1 MKAALTVDQD
11 QKILPYDI
19 TGLWRA
25 VEKNPSLDVFF
36 NRLIQWNDGWL
47 MVVLKKAFLEMD
59 DNTDDILKDRFKELL
74 AGEKHYYSIVKSA
87 QTFREIE
94 QKFILTVKDDIEEIK
109 EYLRE
114 ISELS
119 EQMDKKKESLRIK
132 PLCDDLNAMIRLIES
147 YSDRTFRE
155 KGFILGRISRLIF
168 ENYYEEEVFQNLVRD
183 SVNQI
188 KSGTDIRDIIVV
200 FKKIKTG
207 IRESLMLYDRDAKL
221 ISFKNISNTEIDL
234 KIQQEFVPPFF
245 IYVNTDRINSI
256 DYNDIRDR
264 IGEKIGESIVA
275 HFRESMKT
283 WIEVLKE
290 EEEVQCAQ

>member
-1 MKAALTVDQD
+1 MDHD

-19 TGLWRA
+19 SGLWRA

-47 MVVLKKAFLEMD
+47 MVVLKKAFLQMD
-59 DNTDDILKDRFKELL
+59 DNDNEDVLKDKFKELL

-87 QTFREIE
+87 ETFHEIE
-94 QKFILTVKDDIEEIK
+94 LKFIATAQNNLTEIK
-109 EYLRE
+109 ECLHE
-114 ISELS
+114 MSDPI
-119 EQMDKKKESLRIK
+119 DKKGEILRIK
-132 PLCDDLNAMIRLIES
+132 PFCDDLKAMINLIEN

-168 ENYYEEEVFQNLVRD
+168 ENYYEEGTFQNLVQN

-188 KSGTDIRDIIVV
+188 KNETDMYDIIVV

-207 IRESLMLYDRDAKL
+207 MQESLLLYDRNDKP
-221 ISFKNISNTEIDL
+221 ISFKNISNTEVNL
-234 KIQQEFVPPFF
+234 KIQQEFVLPFF
-245 IYVNTDRINSI
+245 IYVNTDHINDI
-256 DYNDIRDR
+256 DYNNIRSR
-264 IGEKIGESIVA
+264 IGEKIGENILA
-275 HFRESMKT
+275 KFQQSMKK
-283 WIEVLKE
+283 WIKLLKN